1 MSIDPYTEYNIETRC
16 SELSKI
22 LQNISSFDDLNR
34 QAARLQ
40 VGGERDWERKLIERW
55 ENIRIPSETITD
67 AFTRNQNYSN
77 ELLNRNLDLR
87 VNNAPLVRDKRP
99 QEFVINQGNRHYA
112 FDPIKQE
119 YSSEVIQF
127 PNSITIL
134 LPTHLQDLVLQDFD
148 N

>member
-99 QEFVINQGNRHYA
+99 QEFVINY
-112 FDPIKQE
+112 I
-119 YSSEVIQF
+119 
-127 PNSITIL
+127 
-134 LPTHLQDLVLQDFD
+134 
-148 N
+148 